1 MVPKWRCTPITGLI
15 LALALV
21 TTACDGGKDVVPDTS
36 TTVAGQ
42 TTTTTV
48 SETSTI
54 TEPGSTGSLLVW
66 ADGTRAPLVEAAAQ
80 AFTSETGAEVTV
92 EILGYDEIRD
102 AVITAAPAGAGPD
115 IFIGSHDWTGGLVR
129 AGVIS
134 PLGLRSR
141 EEEFFEV
148 TVDAFTYEGDLFGLP
163 FAMEAVA
170 LFYNKS
176 LVSEPPVSFTALRSV
191 CDDLGF
197 PTEEGPPCLA
207 IPAGEPLHQFPF
219 IGGFGGYV
227 FGFENGTFDV
237 TDVGLDSAG
246 AIEGATFLSRLYQDG
261 YAVGE
266 VDYSTMA
273 DSFNQ
278 GLVPFMWTG
287 PWQIVQVDA
296 AGIEYGVAGL
306 PLMDGNAAR
315 PFVGVQGFFL
325 NSFSANT
332 VLAETFL
339 LDYVATT
346 ETVLGLSGATYR
358 VPALRSALNEITD
371 DPNLAAF
378 AESGIGGLPLPNVP
392 ELESVWGPLAEAF
405 TAIDQGADDPAAV
418 MTTAAEAVRSVLGG
432 G

>member
-1 MVPKWRCTPITGLI
+1 MVPKWRYKPVIGLL
-15 LALALV
+15 LAFALV
-21 TTACDGGKDVVPDTS
+21 VTACDRGEDAVPDTS
-36 TTVAGQ
+36 TTATSSQ
-42 TTTTTV
+42 TTSTA
-48 SETSTI
+48 ETSPTS
-54 TEPGSTGSLLVW
+54 EPGPTGPLLVW
-66 ADGTRAPLVEAAAQ
+66 ADGTLAPVVEAAAQ
-80 AFTSETGAEVTV
+80 AFTSETGAEVSV
-92 EILGYDEIRD
+92 EILAYGELRDE
-102 AVITAAPAGAGPD
+102 VIAAAPAGAGPD
-115 IFIGSHDWTGGLVR
+115 LFIGSHDWTGELVR

-141 EEEFFEV
+141 AGEFFEV
-148 TVDAFTYEGDLFGLP
+148 AVDAFTYEGDLFGVP
-163 FAMEAVA
+163 FAMEAVG
-170 LFYNKS
+170 LFYNKG
-176 LVSEPPVSFTALRSV
+176 LVSEPPVSFAALRSV

-227 FGFENGTFDV
+227 FAFENGTFDT

-261 YAVGE
+261 YADGE

-273 DSFNQ
+273 DLFNQ

-287 PWQIVQVDA
+287 PWQIVQADA
-296 AGIEYGVAGL
+296 AGIEYGVGRL
-306 PLMDGNAAR
+306 PLMEGNAAR
-315 PFVGVQGFFL
+315 PLVGVQGFFL
-325 NSFSANT
+325 NSFSENQ

-339 LDYVATT
+339 LDYIATT
-346 ETVLGLSGATYR
+346 ETILQLSGAIYR

-392 ELESVWGPLAEAF
+392 ELESVWGPLAEALE
-405 TAIDQGADDPAAV
+405 AISRGADDPAAE
-418 MTTAAEAVRSVLGG
+418 MATAAEAVRSVLGG

>member
-1 MVPKWRCTPITGLI
+1 MVPKWRYEPVIALL

-21 TTACDGGKDVVPDTS
+21 TTACDRGVVPDTS
-36 TTVAGQ
+36 TTA
-42 TTTTTV
+42 TSSPTTTTV
-48 SETSTI
+48 PETGT
-54 TEPGSTGSLLVW
+54 TAEPGPTGSLLVW
-66 ADGTRAPLVEAAAQ
+66 ADGTLAPVVEAAAQ
-80 AFTSETGAEVTV
+80 AFTSETGAGVSV
-92 EILGYDEIRD
+92 EILTYGELRD
-102 AVITAAPAGAGPD
+102 AVMAAAPAGAGPD
-115 IFIGSHDWTGGLVR
+115 LFIGSHDWTGELVR
-129 AGVIS
+129 AGAIS

-141 EEEFFEV
+141 AGEFFEV
-148 TVDAFTYEGDLFGLP
+148 AVDAFTYEGDLFGVP
-163 FAMEAVA
+163 FAMEAVG
-170 LFYNKS
+170 LFYNKA
-176 LVSEPPVSFTALRSV
+176 LVSEPPASFAALRSV

-197 PTEEGPPCLA
+197 PTEDGPPCLA

-227 FGFENGTFDV
+227 FGFENGTLNL

-246 AIEGATFLSRLYQDG
+246 AIAGAIFLSRLYEDG
-261 YAVGE
+261 YADGE

-273 DSFNQ
+273 DLFNQ

-306 PLMDGNAAR
+306 PLMEGNPAR
-315 PFVGVQGFFL
+315 PLVGVQGFFL
-325 NSFSANT
+325 NSFSENQ
-332 VLAETFL
+332 VLAEIFL

-346 ETVLGLSGATYR
+346 ETVLQLSGAIYR

-378 AESGIGGLPLPNVP
+378 AESGIGGFPLPNVP
-392 ELESVWGPLAEAF
+392 ELESVWGPLAEALK
-405 TAIDQGADDPAAV
+405 AIGRGADDPAAE
-418 MTTAAEAVRSVLGG
+418 MATAAEAVRSVLGG